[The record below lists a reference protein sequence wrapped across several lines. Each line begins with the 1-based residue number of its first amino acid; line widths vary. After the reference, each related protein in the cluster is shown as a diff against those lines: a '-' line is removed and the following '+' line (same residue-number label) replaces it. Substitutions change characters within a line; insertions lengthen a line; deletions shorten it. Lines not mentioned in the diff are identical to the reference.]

1 MMRTQLRIEGLK
13 TDAGLICVLVV
24 CSGRREG
31 EHNDQPYTVRLSRAT
46 QQMVSPVSHTITSEQ
61 METTFPADAAGELP
75 AYSDAVQSSSGNSP
89 TWSGGIVEQ
98 ASSAIRRVSD
108 DVQATS
114 DEVFDDAH
122 AFSNEVSDAVQASS
136 NQISDDVQTSSNATS
151 DEIQASCSEA
161 PDEVQASFN
170 ASSSSSVTLAAG
182 STASSA
188 ITSDVLY
195 RDRYFRCKSRERKR
209 RRKAHEDDD
218 PRKLF
223 TLPRI
228 GSQHEANDLEARS
241 NSSLACEDIL
251 SQLSDTYYNRRPP
264 IRPVNSMVPA
274 RYPQGT
280 RNPATVDPSPERT
293 YRVLLMGSMDPQP
306 VSLLGDG
313 VQLEV

>member
-1 MMRTQLRIEGLK
+1 M
-13 TDAGLICVLVV
+13 
-24 CSGRREG
+24 
-31 EHNDQPYTVRLSRAT
+31 
-46 QQMVSPVSHTITSEQ
+46 
-61 METTFPADAAGELP
+61 
-75 AYSDAVQSSSGNSP
+75 
-89 TWSGGIVEQ
+89 EQ

-114 DEVFDDAH
+114 
-122 AFSNEVSDAVQASS
+122 NEVSDAVQASS
-136 NQISDDVQTSSNATS
+136 NEVSDDVQASSNEASDNVQASSNVTS
-151 DEIQASCSEA
+151 DEIQASSSEA
-161 PDEVQASFN
+161 SDEVQASFN
-170 ASSSSSVTLAAG
+170 ASSSSVTLAAG

-188 ITSDVLY
+188 IASDVLY

-209 RRKAHEDDD
+209 RRKAHEDDN

-228 GSQHEANDLEARS
+228 GSQHEANELEARS

-251 SQLSDTYYNRRPP
+251 SQLSDTYYNRWPP
-264 IRPVNSMVPA
+264 IRPVNSTVPA
-274 RYPQGT
+274 RYPQGF

-306 VSLLGDG
+306 VSSLGGG